1 MRLISLLRESKE
13 WEETAEAGNL
23 GKAVIAVRQSKE
35 PEIGSVPFGDR
46 MVRDRITAR
55 GESFT
60 VNVQLGMEISY
71 RTWSRTGYSKNKRPT
86 HAWYEKRQLATIWE
100 GRVMRQR
107 QSKWTHRVYWVRFF
121 HRGWDSSQTVKDNR
135 LYGCSETV
143 TSTLFFTETGV
154 HREVSQVSESV
165 AGRFRLQSISKP
177 LRFNSL
183 HINIL
188 PPYTS
193 TKRNLTLKPSIMEH
207 NKTNEFI
214 LWLELW
220 KWMTSYS
227 IQLFISLTTTFYL
240 SANYCWPSTPLRF
253 PIHWSSPFSLSP
265 MVSVSSLLYLPVFNF
280 MVNHYNN
287 TFFAYIPNSF
297 APIILLYLLD
307 NLQLWLNPSFH
318 LFHVS
323 TVSMNMTTYGLVSL

>member
-1 MRLISLLRESKE
+1 
-13 WEETAEAGNL
+13 
-23 GKAVIAVRQSKE
+23 
-35 PEIGSVPFGDR
+35 
-46 MVRDRITAR
+46 
-55 GESFT
+55 
-60 VNVQLGMEISY
+60 MEISY
-71 RTWSRTGYSKNKRPT
+71 RTWSRTGYSKKKRPT

-121 HRGWDSSQTVKDNR
+121 HRGWDSSQTVKDDR

-227 IQLFISLTTTFYL
+227 IQLFISLIFQL
-240 SANYCWPSTPLRF
+240 STAGLRPHWDFQSIDPPRFHSPQWSLFPLFSTYQFSIL
-253 PIHWSSPFSLSP
+253 WSII
-265 MVSVSSLLYLPVFNF
+265 
-280 MVNHYNN
+280 
-287 TFFAYIPNSF
+287 T
-297 APIILLYLLD
+297 IILSLHIFPTLLP
-307 NLQLWLNPSFH
+307 L
-318 LFHVS
+318 LFYY
-323 TVSMNMTTYGLVSL
+323 TYWIICNSG